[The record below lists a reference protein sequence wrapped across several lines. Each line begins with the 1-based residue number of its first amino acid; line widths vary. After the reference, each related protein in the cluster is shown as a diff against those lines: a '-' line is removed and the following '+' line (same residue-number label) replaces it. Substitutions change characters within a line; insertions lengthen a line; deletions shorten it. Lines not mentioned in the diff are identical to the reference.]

1 MITRML
7 GSSSRTPR
15 IVERCRSIVSN
26 PAFEPAVLA
35 LILVNA
41 VVLGL
46 ETYGSIANGRRSTFD
61 LVYAAIL
68 AGYVLELLIRFTA
81 TGWNVRKFFA
91 DGWNNFDFV
100 VVAAAFVPVV
110 QQTGMALRLLRL
122 LRIVRVVRFLTDLQI
137 IVGAI
142 ARSVRGIASLVA
154 ATALLLYIYG
164 MLGWILFG
172 DHDPEHY
179 GNIGRAM
186 LTMFV
191 MLTLENFPEN
201 VTKGQEVSQWS
212 NPFFIS
218 YALIMSFL
226 IFNLFI
232 GIVLGAMEEARTA
245 QAAEHETDDLPAR
258 LRSAR
263 QALEEAERELERTR
277 RTDGQRSRLPI
288 EPGLAED

>member
-1 MITRML
+1 
-7 GSSSRTPR
+7 
-15 IVERCRSIVSN
+15 
-26 PAFEPAVLA
+26 VLA
-35 LILVNA
+35 LIFVNA

-46 ETYGSIANGRRSTFD
+46 ETYGSIAHEREPTF
-61 LVYAAIL
+61 YWFYTAIL

-81 TGWNVRKFFA
+81 TGWDVREFIADKWNV
-91 DGWNNFDFV
+91 FDFV
-100 VVAAAFVPVV
+100 VIAAAFVPFVR
-110 QQTGMALRLLRL
+110 QTSMVLRLLRL
-122 LRIVRVVRFLTDLQI
+122 IRIVRVVRFLPDLQI

-154 ATALLLYIYG
+154 ATVLLLYIYG
-164 MLGWILFG
+164 MLGWTLFG
-172 DHDPEHY
+172 EHDPKQY

-201 VTKGQEVSQWS
+201 ITKGQEFSHWS
-212 NPFFIS
+212 NLFFIS

-245 QAAEHETDDLPAR
+245 QAAEHETDDLLTR

-263 QALEEAERELERTR
+263 QALEEAERELEQR
-277 RTDGQRSRLPI
+277 RSGDN
-288 EPGLAED
+288 

>member
-1 MITRML
+1 M
-7 GSSSRTPR
+7 
-15 IVERCRSIVSN
+15 
-26 PAFEPAVLA
+26 LA
-35 LILVNA
+35 LILFNA

-46 ETYGSIANGRRSTFD
+46 ETFGSIADGRQRTFD

-68 AGYVLELLIRFTA
+68 AAYILELLTRFTA
-81 TGWNVRKFFA
+81 TGWNVREFVA
-91 DGWNNFDFV
+91 DKWNVFDFV
-100 VVAAAFVPVV
+100 VIAVVVVPGVR
-110 QQTGMALRLLRL
+110 QTGMILRLIRL
-122 LRIVRVVRFLTDLQI
+122 VRIVRIIRFLPDLQT

-142 ARSVRGIASLVA
+142 VRSVRGIASLAA

-164 MLGWILFG
+164 MLGWILFAE
-172 DHDPEHY
+172 HDPERY

-191 MLTLENFPEN
+191 MLTLENLPEN
-201 VTKGQEVSQWS
+201 VAMGQQVSEWS
-212 NPFFIS
+212 IPFFIS

-245 QAAEHETDDLPAR
+245 QAAEHETDDLLAR

-263 QALEEAERELERTR
+263 HALEEAERELGQAR
-277 RTDGQRSRLPI
+277 RGVRGQ
-288 EPGLAED
+288 

>member
-1 MITRML
+1 MF
-7 GSSSRTPR
+7 GPGAGTPR
-15 IVERCRSIVSN
+15 IVDRCRSIVSN
-26 PAFEPAVLA
+26 HAFEPAVLA
-35 LILVNA
+35 LILFNA

-46 ETYGSIANGRRSTFD
+46 ETYGSIADGRQPTFYW
-61 LVYAAIL
+61 VYGAIL

-81 TGWNVRKFFA
+81 TGWNVREFVA
-91 DGWNNFDFV
+91 DKWNVFDFV
-100 VVAAAFVPVV
+100 VIAVAFVPYVR
-110 QQTGMALRLLRL
+110 QTSMVLRLLRL
-122 LRIVRVVRFLTDLQI
+122 IRIVRVVRFLPDLQI

-154 ATALLLYIYG
+154 ATVLLLYIYG

-172 DHDPEHY
+172 DHDPKQY

-191 MLTLENFPEN
+191 MLTLENFPDN
-201 VTKGQEVSQWS
+201 VARGQEVSQWS
-212 NPFFIS
+212 NLFFIS

-232 GIVLGAMEEARTA
+232 GIVLSAMEEARTA
-245 QAAEHETDDLPAR
+245 QAAEHETDDLPSR

-263 QALEEAERELERTR
+263 QALEEAERELARTR
-277 RTDGQRSRLPI
+277 RDNN
-288 EPGLAED
+288 

>member
-1 MITRML
+1 ML
-7 GSSSRTPR
+7 GSRSRTPW

-26 PAFEPAVLA
+26 HAFEPAVLA

-41 VVLGL
+41 IVLGL
-46 ETYGSIANGRRSTFD
+46 ETYVSIAAGRRHTFD

-81 TGWNVRKFFA
+81 TGWNVREFFA
-91 DGWNNFDFV
+91 DVWNVFDFF

-137 IVGAI
+137 IVSAI

-186 LTMFV
+186 QTMFV

-201 VTKGQEVSQWS
+201 VAKGQEVSQWS

-245 QAAEHETDDLPAR
+245 QAAEHEPDDLPAR

-263 QALEEAERELERTR
+263 QALEEAERELARPR
-277 RTDGQRSRLPI
+277 RTESQRSGLPT
-288 EPGLAED
+288 ESGLAED

>member
-1 MITRML
+1 M
-7 GSSSRTPR
+7 SSP
-15 IVERCRSIVSN
+15 
-26 PAFEPAVLA
+26 PFEPAVLA
-35 LILVNA
+35 LILFNA

-46 ETYGSIANGRRSTFD
+46 DTFQVIAERYQPVLSW
-61 LVYAAIL
+61 VYPAIL

-81 TGWNVRKFFA
+81 TGWNVREFVA
-91 DGWNNFDFV
+91 DKWNVFDFV
-100 VVAAAFVPVV
+100 VIAVAFVPLV
-110 QQTGMALRLLRL
+110 QQTVTVLRLLRL
-122 LRIVRVVRFLTDLQI
+122 ARIVRVVRFLPDLQI

-154 ATALLLYIYG
+154 ATTLLLYIYG

-172 DHDPEHY
+172 DHDAEHY

-191 MLTLENFPEN
+191 MLTLENFPDN
-201 VTKGQEVSQWS
+201 VARGQEISAWS
-212 NPFFIS
+212 NLFFIS

-232 GIVLGAMEEARTA
+232 GIVLGAMEEARAA
-245 QAAEHETDDLPAR
+245 QAAEHQTDDLLAR

-263 QALEEAERELERTR
+263 QALEETERELERLR
-277 RTDGQRSRLPI
+277 GDGL
-288 EPGLAED
+288 